1 MNKQLLSC
9 IMRIAKLMVS
19 SGAEI
24 YRVEESVTRICLAY
38 GVKTVDVYATTSQ
51 VMVTVEM
58 EDYGILTHSGRIQRI
73 ANHVER
79 VDRLNNLVR
88 YMTAK
93 TPDAEE
99 VERYLAEV
107 QQTPSYSRISR
118 MLSFGLI
125 AGTFC
130 VFFGARSDPETML
143 AAAIGCLLGICTIML
158 EDLDA
163 NKLLIRF
170 VCAFLA
176 SVLAFLGV
184 RAGLAEQVDYIIIGN
199 IMTLIPG
206 VGLTNALRDLFTG
219 DNLSGALR
227 LIEAVLMAFVIAAGY
242 LLGSWLLGG
251 AV

>member
-1 MNKQLLSC
+1 MNKHLLSC

-24 YRVEESVTRICLAY
+24 YRVEESVTRICRAY
-38 GVKTVDVYATTSQ
+38 GVERVDVHATTSNI
-51 VMVTVEM
+51 MISVEM
-58 EDYGILTHSGRIQRI
+58 PDYGVLTHSGRISRI
-73 ANHVER
+73 ANHIER
-79 VDRLNNLVR
+79 VDRLNALVR
-88 YMTAK
+88 YMTAE
-93 TPDAEE
+93 TPEAEE
-99 VERYLAEV
+99 VERRLAEV
-107 QQTPSYSRISR
+107 QETRSYSRASR
-118 MLSFGLI
+118 LLSFGLI

-130 VFFGARSDPETML
+130 VFFGARSDTETML
-143 AAAIGCLLGICTIML
+143 ATAIGCLLGVCTIVL
-158 EDLDA
+158 EELDA

-170 VCAFLA
+170 TCAFLA

-242 LLGSWLLGG
+242 LLGSWLMGG